1 MPTPTI
7 DQLRK
12 ALAIAEQIQ
21 KLEEEYASIMG
32 GKAAPA
38 PSAPATKTTK
48 RGRKPF
54 SAETKAK
61 MAAAAK
67 LRWAKKGGAVV
78 KPIKV
83 AKKKRVLS
91 PEHKAKL
98 IAAVKA
104 RWAKVKKGM

>member
-1 MPTPTI
+1 MPQVRIQVQSPIDSLLQNLYTPAMPTPTT

-21 KLEEEYASIMG
+21 KLEEEYRSIFAG
-32 GKAAPA
+32 SFYALPAPA
-38 PSAPATKTTK
+38 PKTTK

-67 LRWAKKGGAVV
+67 LRWEKNAGRTPK
-78 KPIKV
+78 
-83 AKKKRVLS
+83 
-91 PEHKAKL
+91 
-98 IAAVKA
+98 
-104 RWAKVKKGM
+104 